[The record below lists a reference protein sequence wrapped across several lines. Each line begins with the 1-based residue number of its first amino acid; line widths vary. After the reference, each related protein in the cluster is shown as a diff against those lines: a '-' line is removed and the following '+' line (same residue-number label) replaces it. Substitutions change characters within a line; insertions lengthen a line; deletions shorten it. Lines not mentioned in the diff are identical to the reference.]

1 MDKNLLFLVNV
12 WDVTP
17 LGLLNNDL
25 HYKKANLNENKSY
38 HGNNQRTWEKIL
50 KAYRDS
56 IRVLLPDAVS
66 LSLPPF
72 CDIKNM
78 PNENSVIL
86 RRKDT
91 DVYKRKT
98 EKST

>member
-38 HGNNQRTWEKIL
+38 HGNNQRTWEKNYL
-50 KAYRDS
+50 GLQGFYQGTS
-56 IRVLLPDAVS
+56 P
-66 LSLPPF
+66 
-72 CDIKNM
+72 
-78 PNENSVIL
+78 
-86 RRKDT
+86 
-91 DVYKRKT
+91 
-98 EKST
+98 